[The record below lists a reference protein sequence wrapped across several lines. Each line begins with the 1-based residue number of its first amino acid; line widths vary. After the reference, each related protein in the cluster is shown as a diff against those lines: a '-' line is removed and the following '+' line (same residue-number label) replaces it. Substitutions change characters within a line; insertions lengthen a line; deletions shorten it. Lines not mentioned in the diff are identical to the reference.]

1 MLQSYQALKLS
12 NTKALQLL
20 TSKALKHQSYH
31 GLKLQTYI
39 KIKTCTDLD
48 VAHAPPLTSSTTTM
62 SRPRDCHRRRGRRR
76 PPRLLVQ
83 CREGDVEVVSEQ
95 RAFQLRPLGAL
106 IEKFYGRI

>member
-48 VAHAPPLTSSTTTM
+48 VAHAPPLTSSLPRAW
-62 SRPRDCHRRRGRRR
+62 RPKKGQKRRL
-76 PPRLLVQ
+76 RLAYLVPKPQ
-83 CREGDVEVVSEQ
+83 KS
-95 RAFQLRPLGAL
+95 L
-106 IEKFYGRI
+106 